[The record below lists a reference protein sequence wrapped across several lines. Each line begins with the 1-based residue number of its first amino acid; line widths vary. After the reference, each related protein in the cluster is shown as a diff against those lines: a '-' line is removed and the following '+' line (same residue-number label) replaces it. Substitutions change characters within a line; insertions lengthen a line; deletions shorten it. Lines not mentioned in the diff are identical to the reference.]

1 MELNEDQKKAMVQQR
16 LDQYKQQL
24 FALQLDRAALL
35 ANDDTQGV
43 ESTEQRIAAIQK
55 AYAAVEGMA

>member
-55 AYAAVEGMA
+55 AYTAVEGMA